1 MFTKKVVVTATTLVG
16 GWDNLQAC
24 ATKLVINVV
33 IFTLFKTRM
42 SANQVWLTVFILP
55 VCVGLITDFIILKIL
70 VIEDGM
76 VLILANTKSL
86 GLTIFIM
93 VIFSAFVQAVE
104 GLLYG
109 IVPCV
114 NPPVTRFV
122 AGIISADSNTGA
134 V

>member
-16 GWDNLQAC
+16 GWDNLRARVTQ
-24 ATKLVINVV
+24 LVINVV

-55 VCVGLITDFIILKIL
+55 VCVGLITDFTILKIL

-86 GLTIFIM
+86 GLAIFI
-93 VIFSAFVQAVE
+93 VAIFSAFVQTVK
-104 GLLYG
+104 GLSYG

-114 NPPVTRFV
+114 NQPVPRFV
-122 AGIISADSNTGA
+122 PGIIIADSNTGA